1 MSLSPGAKSRALDR
15 DRSQDPG
22 CAADGFLEARS
33 PGSWAVGSSKP
44 LILYIRYYI
53 DPIYQ

>member
-33 PGSWAVGSSKP
+33 PGSWAVGSSKS